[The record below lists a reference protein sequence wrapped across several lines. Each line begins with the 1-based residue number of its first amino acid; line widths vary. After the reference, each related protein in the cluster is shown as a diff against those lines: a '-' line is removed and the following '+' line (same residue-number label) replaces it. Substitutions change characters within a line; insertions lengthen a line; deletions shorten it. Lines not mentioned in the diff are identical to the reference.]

1 MPNPI
6 NIGVIGAGYWGPNL
20 IRNVA
25 QLAEAHLHTVCDADE
40 ARLAQIAA
48 QFSPQHT
55 TTDLHELL
63 QNSDI
68 EGVIVATPAH
78 THAEVTRACLQAGKH
93 VLVEKPL
100 ALTVSDSEALVSLAA
115 QQKCVLMVGHV
126 FEYNPAVRKLAEI
139 INSGE
144 IGDVLYIYATRVNLG
159 KIRNDLNAFW
169 NLAPHDISI
178 VNMLL
183 GSAPSHVSARGYQLL
198 PKEKHLED
206 VVFAILEYPQGV
218 VTHIHTSWLDPNKV
232 RRMTVV
238 GTKKMVVYDDVS
250 DNRIT
255 IYDKGV
261 VWMEGSDYGEHRLMT
276 FTGDIHIPKIA
287 ASEPLR
293 EEVLH
298 FLDCIRTGG
307 TPISDGVDGLN
318 VVRVL
323 EAVDRSIHQ
332 SGQLVEI

>member
-1 MPNPI
+1 MTKPV

-25 QLAEAHLHTVCDADE
+25 QLPDAHLHTVCDSDAE
-40 ARLAQIAA
+40 RLQQIQA
-48 QFSPQHT
+48 QFAPQHI
-55 TTDLHELL
+55 TTDMYTLL
-63 QNSDI
+63 QTPEID
-68 EGVIVATPAH
+68 GVIIATPAV
-78 THAEVTRACLQAGKH
+78 THAEVAEACLRAGKH
-93 VLVEKPL
+93 VLVEKPM
-100 ALTVSDSEALVSLAA
+100 ALTVQDSQALIDVAAA
-115 QQKCVLMVGHV
+115 QNRILMVGHV
-126 FEYNPAVRKLAEI
+126 FEYNPAVLKLAEI
-139 INSGE
+139 IHSGE

-183 GSAPSHVSARGYQLL
+183 GGAPERVSARGYQLI
-198 PKEKHLED
+198 PKETPMED
-206 VVFAILEYPQGV
+206 VVFAILEYPNGI

-261 VWMEGSDYGEHRLMT
+261 VWVEGSDYGVHRLMT
-276 FTGDIHIPKIA
+276 FTGDIYIPKIPPQ
-287 ASEPLR
+287 EPLR
-293 EEVLH
+293 EEILH
-298 FLDCIRTGG
+298 FITCIQTGQS
-307 TPISDGVDGLN
+307 PRSDGQDGLN

-323 EAVDRSIHQ
+323 EAVNQSIHQ
-332 SGQLVEI
+332 AGSLVNV